1 MAQVFGENT
10 DGFIVGSLFTEGGK
24 LSFNGRL
31 QQAAVGILHGFGYM
45 ASAFVGAAY
54 ELAIESFEAFIVVR
68 VILTFSKPSASAR
81 RMASRRCEVQRFRGE
96 EKSK

>member
-68 VILTFSKPSASAR
+68 GDTDLQPTLGLGTAD
-81 RMASRRCEVQRFRGE
+81 GE
-96 EKSK
+96 QAV